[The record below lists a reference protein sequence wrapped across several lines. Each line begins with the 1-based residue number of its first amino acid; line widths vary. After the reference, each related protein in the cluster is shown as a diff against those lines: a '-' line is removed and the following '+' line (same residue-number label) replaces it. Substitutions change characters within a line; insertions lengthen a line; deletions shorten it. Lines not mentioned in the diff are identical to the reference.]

1 MAEAGAHP
9 ACDLCGLDC
18 SRGALERQFDAERRR
33 FCCLGC
39 MNVYAILLES
49 GVLASGGDFRE
60 SELYQQS
67 LKLGLIS
74 TPDVE
79 RPAIPADAETR
90 EILYRLSGLWCASCA
105 WLIERALE
113 GEYGVANVEVMFAS
127 DLLRVRYCPQYLPP
141 SRILE
146 CVASLGYRA
155 SEYSIEAE
163 PDRAERRG
171 MLLRIGV
178 AFFLWMN
185 VMLFSL
191 PIYASY
197 WEPIGEAAS
206 RFVPFVL
213 LALTTPAVFY
223 SAWPILRIAALGL
236 RQRTLRMEALLALG
250 ILAAYF
256 YSAAQAFLHGRHYY
270 FDTACAIVTLVL
282 LGKLLERGAKLRTS
296 ASITT
301 LYRMMPNKAR
311 VLAGGR
317 ERFVTVEALQP
328 GMVFVV
334 KAGERIPADGIVV
347 SGSSHLDESVLTGE
361 SAPRLNEVGSTV
373 ACGSLNVGGVLEV
386 RATRTAAESTLSHM
400 IKAVEAA
407 LTTRSR
413 LERRVDRVARVF
425 VPVVMLIAACTVA
438 GGLARGLGTADAVMR
453 GIAVLVI
460 ACPCALG
467 VATPLA
473 VTAAV
478 GAASRRGILVADS
491 RVLETIRAI
500 DMVMLDKTGTI
511 TRGDFRLLE
520 ADPAVLSTLAA
531 LEFYSEH
538 PLGAAVVA
546 RAKGLGLRIE
556 PASAVQVLKGLG
568 ITGEVSGTN
577 AAIGSRRLMAELGVE
592 LEPDQVAS
600 ALVHERMGR
609 TVAWWN
615 LAGRAGLLV
624 FGDELR
630 PDARALVES
639 LHSRGIRVAVV
650 SGDSEATTDWAAS
663 SVGADQHHSEATP
676 GQKAEIVESFQREGR
691 TVAMLGDGV
700 NDAPALAAARLGIAM
715 GSGTDLAMQAS
726 TVVLMGTKLSH
737 VIDIFDLARFT
748 RRIVGQNL
756 FWAFAYNSAG
766 IVLAITGV
774 LNPIIAAGAMVLSS
788 LSVIA
793 NSMRLSRFL
802 ENR

>member
-1 MAEAGAHP
+1 MAEAGAHL

-49 GVLASGGDFRE
+49 GVLASGGDFRDSDLFRE
-60 SELYQQS
+60 S

-74 TPDVE
+74 TPDVA
-79 RPAIPADAETR
+79 RPPIPSDAETR
-90 EILYRLSGLWCASCA
+90 EVLYRLSGLWCASCA

-113 GEYGVANVEVMFAS
+113 GEYGVADVEVMFAS
-127 DLLRVRYCPQYLPP
+127 DLLRVRYCPMFLPP

-146 CVASLGYRA
+146 RVASLGYRA
-155 SEYSIEAE
+155 NEYSVESE
-163 PDRAERRG
+163 PDQAERRS

-197 WEPIGEAAS
+197 WEPIGEMAG

-296 ASITT
+296 ASITS

-328 GMVFVV
+328 GMLFVV
-334 KAGERIPADGIVV
+334 KAGERIPADGTVV

-361 SAPRLNEVGSTV
+361 SAPRLNEVGSNV
-373 ACGSLNVGGVLEV
+373 ACGSLNVGSVLEV
-386 RATRTAAESTLSHM
+386 RATRTSAESTLNHM
-400 IKAVEAA
+400 IRAVEAA
-407 LTTRSR
+407 LTTRSN

-425 VPVVMLIAACTVA
+425 VPVVMFVAAWTVA
-438 GGLARGLGTADAVMR
+438 GGLALGLGTADAVMR

-491 RVLETIRAI
+491 RVLETIRRI
-500 DMVMLDKTGTI
+500 DMVVLDKTGTI

-520 ADPAVLSTLAA
+520 ADAAVLDTLAS
-531 LEFYSEH
+531 LELYSEH

-546 RAKGLGLRIE
+546 RAKELNLKIDD
-556 PASAVQVLKGLG
+556 ASGVQVLKGLG
-568 ITGEVSGTN
+568 ITGHVQGQS
-577 AAIGSRRLMAELGVE
+577 AAIGSRRLMSDLGIA
-592 LEPDQVAS
+592 LNPNQLSVAL
-600 ALVHERMGR
+600 AHERMGR
-609 TVAWWN
+609 TVAWWSV
-615 LAGRAGLLV
+615 AGRAGLLV

-630 PDARALVES
+630 PDARPLIES
-639 LHSRGIRVAVV
+639 LHSRGIRVAVA
-650 SGDSEATTDWAAS
+650 GNDSEATTGWAAHA
-663 SVGADQHHSEATP
+663 VGADEHRSEATP
-676 GQKAEIVESFQREGR
+676 GQKAAIVQSFQREGR

-715 GSGTDLAMQAS
+715 GSGADLAMQAS
-726 TVVLMGTKLSH
+726 TVVLMSPKLSH
-737 VIDIFDLARFT
+737 VIDVFDLARFT

-802 ENR
+802 EKR